1 MTKSKNK
8 AKENPQNL
16 FVFFKTVMAGDVQF
30 ENKTQLVELMKDR
43 FRIANSQI
51 VLDWMIDN
59 KFVSIESGKI
69 ELLFESVEFKIC
81 KSIAK
86 GSESFRVNTRQSQS
100 LKRKQKEIKPKVE
113 KSSSNVMF
121 DFGKALLELKA
132 GNKVSRSGWNG
143 KGMFLQLVEPYKDFK
158 ITDDQVSLVTDAT
171 LLPWIGMKTADNK
184 FVPWLA
190 SQTDVLSE
198 DWGIVK

>member
-8 AKENPQNL
+8 AKENPQNI
-16 FVFFKTVMAGDVQF
+16 FVFFKTVMSGDVQF
-30 ENKTQLVELMKDR
+30 ENKTQLIELMKNK

-69 ELLFESVEFKIC
+69 ELLFDSVEFKIC

-121 DFGKALLELKA
+121 DFGKALLELKT

>member
-8 AKENPQNL
+8 AKENPQNI
-16 FVFFKTVMAGDVQF
+16 FVFFKTVISGDVQF
-30 ENKTQLVELMKDR
+30 ENKTQLIELMKNK

-69 ELLFESVEFKIC
+69 ELLFDSVEFKIC

-132 GNKVSRSGWNG
+132 GNKVSRSGWNS

>member
-16 FVFFKTVMAGDVQF
+16 FVFFKTVMSGDVQF
-30 ENKTQLVELMKDR
+30 ENKTQLIELMKDK

-81 KSIAK
+81 KSIVK

-113 KSSSNVMF
+113 IEEIIAMSNTAIIV
-121 DFGKALLELKA
+121 
-132 GNKVSRSGWNG
+132 
-143 KGMFLQLVEPYKDFK
+143 FK
-158 ITDDQVSLVTDAT
+158 ILFIKYHHLVFINSHMD
-171 LLPWIGMKTADNK
+171 
-184 FVPWLA
+184 
-190 SQTDVLSE
+190 
-198 DWGIVK
+198 

>member
-16 FVFFKTVMAGDVQF
+16 FVFFKTVVAGDVQF
-30 ENKTQLVELMKDR
+30 ENKTQLVELMKDK

-59 KFVSIESGKI
+59 KFVSIESGKM
-69 ELLFESVEFKIC
+69 ELLFNSVEFKIC
-81 KSIAK
+81 KSISK

-121 DFGKALLELKA
+121 DFGKALLELKS